1 MSTQPDHGRT
11 ATTDQTLEQL
21 GRLALRESPVPTV
34 LHQVVQ
40 LLGSAMPPGSET
52 AVSVQARGELLCVP
66 TGDTARRLDEAQFA
80 EGHGPVVHAAHTGT
94 AARSP
99 TSAPTP
105 RWPEHARRSVEAGM
119 LSSLSV
125 PLAVSARAAG
135 ALTIYAR
142 ATAAFDEGIRRAAR
156 RLAPH
161 ARAAVASLDA
171 RHQARAMADDLEQ
184 ELATKAMIVQAKWI
198 LVERYRLT
206 PERAVELMARMSAR
220 SNVELRQIAAG
231 LILKGRASRA

>member
-1 MSTQPDHGRT
+1 MSLTDHGGT
-11 ATTDQTLEQL
+11 ATTEETLEQL
-21 GRLALRESPVPTV
+21 GRLALRESSVPTV
-34 LHQVVQ
+34 LQQVVQ

-80 EGHGPVVHAAHTGT
+80 EGHGPVVHAAHSGT
-94 AARSP
+94 AVEIPDVR
-99 TSAPTP
+99 TDG

-125 PLAVSARAAG
+125 PLAVSAQAVG

-161 ARAAVASLDA
+161 ARAAVASLEC

-184 ELATKAMIVQAKWI
+184 ELATKSMIVQAKWI
-198 LVERYRLT
+198 LVERYQLT

-231 LILKGRASRA
+231 LILKGRGSRA